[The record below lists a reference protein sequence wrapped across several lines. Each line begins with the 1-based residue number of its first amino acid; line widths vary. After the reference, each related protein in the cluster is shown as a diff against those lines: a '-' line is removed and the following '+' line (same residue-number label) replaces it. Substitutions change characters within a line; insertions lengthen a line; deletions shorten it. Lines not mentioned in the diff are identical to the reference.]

1 VINSN
6 KNCGDTGIN
15 KDFSTKLLIIYVLN
29 YNSLIG
35 EYFKECV
42 DLIMEIVKEN
52 KKLKNLV
59 KK

>member
-1 VINSN
+1 
-6 KNCGDTGIN
+6 
-15 KDFSTKLLIIYVLN
+15 
-29 YNSLIG
+29 LIG